1 MTDLHPPLTFDPTRA
16 EGADMTHQPQPDH
29 LLNHIDGV
37 WTASASGDTRDNRNP
52 ANIDDVIGAFTE
64 SITAD
69 VTAAVDA
76 AEAAQPAWDAIGP
89 IERAKVLTRAA
100 RLIEERIDLFAAA
113 ITREQGKRLSEARGE
128 VTRSLAILEFTIGE
142 ARRING
148 VTTPAEEPRTVVM
161 TFRRPLGVVGLITP
175 WNFPVAIPMWKV
187 APALLAGCGA
197 VLKPSPLTP
206 WTSALL
212 VQAFA
217 DAGLPDGVL
226 NLIQGDREAGEAIV
240 NDPRVAGISFTG
252 SLPVGQAINR
262 AGANRLMRTQ
272 LELGGKNALIVLADA
287 DLDAATDAIIHG
299 AFGQSGQRCSATSR
313 VIVDAAVHDELLSRL
328 VPRVQAM
335 RVGAGDQEW
344 ADIGPVVNE
353 ERQVACLTAIE
364 RAVADGAEVAVGGA
378 AAELETPGYFVQPT
392 VLDQVAWDS
401 HLAQE
406 EVFGPV
412 LSVIT
417 CEGYDDAM
425 RISNSVKYGMS
436 GTIFTQDPARIFQA
450 LQDFQAGMLHV
461 NRPGVGAYSHLP
473 HMGAKASQLGAPECS
488 PDVWNFYT
496 DLRSA
501 CIRY

>member
-1 MTDLHPPLTFDPTRA
+1 MSLDFKV
-16 EGADMTHQPQPDH
+16 QPDH
-29 LLNHIDGV
+29 LLNFVAGS
-37 WTASASGDTRDNRNP
+37 WAPSSSGQTRANRNP
-52 ANIDDVIGAFTE
+52 ANTDDVIGEFTE
-64 SITAD
+64 SVTAD
-69 VTAAVDA
+69 VTAAIDA
-76 AEAAQPAWDAIGP
+76 AEEAQAAWDGIGY

-100 RLIEERIDLFAAA
+100 RLIEERIDDFAEA
-113 ITREQGKRLSEARGE
+113 ITREQGKRLVEARGE
-128 VTRSLAILEFTIGE
+128 VTRALTILDFTIGE

-148 VTTPAEEPRTVVM
+148 ETTPAEEPRTVVM
-161 TFRRPLGVVGLITP
+161 TFRRPIGVVGLITP

-187 APALLAGCGA
+187 APALLSGCAA

-206 WTSALL
+206 LTSALI
-212 VQAFA
+212 VQAFH
-217 DAGLPDGVL
+217 DAGLPEGVL
-226 NLIQGDREAGEAIV
+226 NLIQGDREAGEALV

-262 AGANRLMRTQ
+262 GGAERLMRAQ

-287 DLDAATDAIIHG
+287 NLDEAVKAIVHG

-313 VIVDAAVHDELLSRL
+313 VIVDRAVHDELLSRL
-328 VPRVQAM
+328 APVVQAM
-335 RVGAGDQEW
+335 KIGPGEDSAN
-344 ADIGPVVNE
+344 DIGPVVNE
-353 ERQVACLTAIE
+353 ERHQACLTAVTK
-364 RAVADGAEVAVGGA
+364 AVADGAQVVAGGA
-378 AAELETPGYFVQPT
+378 AAELETPGYFIQPT

-401 HLAQE
+401 ELAQE

-417 CEGYDDAM
+417 CDGYDDAM

-436 GTIFTQDPARIFQA
+436 GTIFTQNPAYIFQA

-488 PDVWNFYT
+488 ADVWNFYT

>member
-1 MTDLHPPLTFDPTRA
+1 MV
-16 EGADMTHQPQPDH
+16 QPDARH
-29 LLNHIDGV
+29 LLNHIGGQWV
-37 WTASASGDTRDNRNP
+37 AAGSGETRPNLNP
-52 ANIDDVIGAFTE
+52 ANTGDVIGRFSEAG
-64 SITAD
+64 AKD
-69 VTAAVDA
+69 AALAVDA
-76 AEAAQPAWDAIGP
+76 AVAAQPAWDAKGP
-89 IERAKVLTRAA
+89 IDRAA
-100 RLIEERIDLFAAA
+100 VLAAAGRLIEERLEDFAAA
-113 ITREQGKRLSEARGE
+113 ITREQGKRLAEARGE
-128 VTRSLAILEFTIGE
+128 VRRALAILDFTVGE
-142 ARRING
+142 ARRLNG
-148 VTTPAEEPRTVVM
+148 VTTPAEEPRTIAM

-187 APALLAGCGA
+187 APALLAGCAA

-217 DAGLPDGVL
+217 DAGLPPGVL
-226 NLIQGDREAGEAIV
+226 NLIQGDRDPGEALV
-240 NDPRVAGISFTG
+240 TDPRVAGISFTG

-262 AGANRLMRTQ
+262 AGAGRLLRTQ

-287 DLDAATDAIIHG
+287 DLEAATDAIVHG

-313 VIVDAAVHDELLSRL
+313 VIVDRTVRDDLLRLL
-328 VPRVQAM
+328 VPRVEAM
-335 RVGAGDQEW
+335 RIGPGDEDW
-344 ADIGPVVNE
+344 ADIGPVVND
-353 ERQVACLTAIE
+353 ERQLACLTAVRTA
-364 RAVADGAEVAVGGA
+364 RAAGAQVVCGGE
-378 AAELETPGYFVQPT
+378 AAELDTPGYFVQPT
-392 VLDQVAWDS
+392 VLTDVAWDS
-401 HLAQE
+401 AIAQE

-412 LSVIT
+412 LSVID

-425 RISNSVKYGMS
+425 RISNSVQYGMS
-436 GTIFTQDPARIFQA
+436 GTIFTQDPALMFQA

-461 NRPGVGAYSHLP
+461 NRPGVGAYAHLP

>member
-1 MTDLHPPLTFDPTRA
+1 MA
-16 EGADMTHQPQPDH
+16 QPSSDH
-29 LLNHIDGV
+29 LLNHIGGRWLPSRTGAV
-37 WTASASGDTRDNRNP
+37 RANLNP
-52 ANIDDVIGAFTE
+52 ADTDDVVGEFAESGAEDAT
-64 SITAD
+64 S
-69 VTAAVDA
+69 AVDA
-76 AEAAQPAWDAIGP
+76 AAGARGEWDALGP
-89 IERAKVLTRAA
+89 IERAEYLRKAA
-100 RLIEERIDLFAAA
+100 GLISERRERFAEA
-113 ITREQGKRLSEARGE
+113 ITREQGKRLSEGRGE
-128 VTRSLAILEFTIGE
+128 VARSLAILDFTIGE

-148 VTTPAEEPRTVVM
+148 VTTPAEEPRTIAM

-187 APALLAGCGA
+187 APALVAGCTA

-226 NLIQGDREAGEAIV
+226 NLVQGDREAGEALV
-240 NDPRVAGISFTG
+240 ADPRVAGISFTG

-262 AGANRLMRTQ
+262 SGAGRLMRTQ

-287 DLDAATDAIIHG
+287 DLDAAVDAIVHG

-313 VIVDAAVHDELLSRL
+313 VVVDRSVREALLERL
-328 VPRVQAM
+328 VPRVAAM
-335 RVGAGDQEW
+335 RVGRGDQDW
-344 ADIGPVVNE
+344 ADIGPVVND
-353 ERQVACLTAIE
+353 ERLRACLSAVE
-364 RAVADGAEVAVGGA
+364 GAVAAGARILCGGKEAV
-378 AAELETPGYFVQPT
+378 LDTPGYFVEPT
-392 VLDQVAWDS
+392 VLTDVAWDS
-401 HLAQE
+401 EIAQE

-412 LSVIT
+412 LSVID
-417 CEGYDDAM
+417 CDGYEDAM
-425 RISNSVKYGMS
+425 RISNSVRYGMS
-436 GTIFTQDPARIFQA
+436 GTIFTRDPSLMFQA
-450 LQDFQAGMLHV
+450 LHDFEAGMLHV

-488 PDVWNFYT
+488 PDVWDFYT